1 MNLILGAGISGLSA
15 SYHLGHANCLLLE
28 QEDRPFGHVKMVSR
42 DGFTWEEGPH
52 VSFTKHAYVRDLF
65 AASVDG
71 EFEEYVARATNYF
84 RGHWIDHPAQ
94 VSLHQVPEP
103 LRSQC
108 LDSFLRSRDPA
119 RAGPRA
125 PADYQEWL
133 EQAFGRVFTET
144 FPAAYTRK
152 YWTRHPRDLSTAW
165 VGERVLFPTVED
177 VVSGAKGP
185 LGRDLHYI
193 TTVRYPRRGGYE
205 AFVRKLLAGANVR
218 LGASPASID
227 LRARAVRLAD
237 GNAYEYERLISTIP
251 LPRFLQLCR
260 GLPSHVREA
269 AEVLSCSE
277 VLLVN
282 VAARHPARRPE
293 TWIYVYD
300 EDKLA
305 TRISLTEHL
314 SPGNAP
320 PGCTGVQVEVYG
332 SRYRALPGTP
342 DEITGRVAAELAAI
356 GLIDPDAVHDSHHV
370 RVPWANV
377 IFDHDT
383 RPALEVLWTWLEQF
397 GLLREPGDTHPLT
410 DWGRQTTV
418 RTPFGPLAF
427 AGRFGQWKYF
437 WTDDCVLRGR
447 EMALAAD
454 KGPVS

>member
-1 MNLILGAGISGLSA
+1 VNLILGAGISGLSA
-15 SYHLGHANCLLLE
+15 SYHLGHASCLLLE
-28 QEDRPFGHVKMVSR
+28 QGDRPFGHVKAVSR
-42 DGFTWEEGPH
+42 DGFTWDEGPH

-94 VSLHQVPEP
+94 VSLYQVPEP

-108 LDSFLRSRDPA
+108 LDSFLESRDPG
-119 RAGPRA
+119 RAGDRA

-133 EQAFGRVFTET
+133 ERAFGPVFAET

-152 YWTRHPRDLSTAW
+152 YWTRAPRDLSTAW
-165 VGERVLFPTVED
+165 VGERILFPTVED
-177 VVSGAKGP
+177 VVSGARGP

-205 AFVRKLLAGANVR
+205 SFIHR
-218 LGASPASID
+218 LGVGARIQLGTSPVSID
-227 LRARAVRLAD
+227 LPAREVRLAD
-237 GNAYEYERLISTIP
+237 GTTYEYERLISTIP
-251 LPRFLQLCR
+251 LPRFLQLC
-260 GLPSHVREA
+260 GPLPPPVREA
-269 AEVLSCSE
+269 SDALSCSE
-277 VLLVN
+277 LLLVN

-293 TWIYVYD
+293 TWMYVYD
-300 EDKLA
+300 EDRLA

-320 PGCTGVQVEVYG
+320 PGCTGAQVEVYG
-332 SRYRALPGTP
+332 SRHRALPGTP
-342 DEITGRVAAELAAI
+342 DEIMRRVGAELTDI
-356 GLIDPDAVHDSHHV
+356 GLIDPGAVTESHHA

-383 RPALEVLWTWLEQF
+383 KPALEVVWTWLEQF
-397 GLLREPGDTHPLT
+397 GLQRAPDDTHPLT
-410 DWGRQTTV
+410 DWGR
-418 RTPFGPLAF
+418 PDSAEAPAGPLVF

-447 EMALAAD
+447 QLAGAERD
-454 KGPVS
+454 PVR